1 MPKLNDYDENNRRKT
16 QRIIKD
22 QIMQTY
28 KVVFEEGQEIE
39 LSGTDICIEDKRI
52 ITVVQEI
59 DESNVKTVAVIPA
72 ERLLYIK
79 KIT

>member
-1 MPKLNDYDENNRRKT
+1 
-16 QRIIKD
+16 
-22 QIMQTY
+22 MQTY